1 MLLFWLKKI
10 GSVNRCALP
19 EVLFCQRCP
28 GKFLV
33 QNRCIQQSG
42 INKQQCQINNEQIT
56 LRVKKN
62 VSKPAY

>member
-1 MLLFWLKKI
+1 MLLFRLKKI
-10 GSVNRCALP
+10 GSVNRCDLP

-42 INKQQCQINNEQIT
+42 ISQINNEQIT
-56 LRVKKN
+56 LRVNKN